1 MKRTFM
7 KRIIVISVTAV
18 VALSLSGCV
27 MRETTTNS
35 RGVVTD
41 DKYIIKR
48 PVKDFIEKVEFE

>member
-1 MKRTFM
+1 MKS
-7 KRIIVISVTAV
+7 IIFVVLISII
-18 VALSLSGCV
+18 LSGCI

-48 PVKDFIEKVEFE
+48 PVKDFVEKVEFE

>member
-1 MKRTFM
+1 MKT
-7 KRIIVISVTAV
+7 IIPIILITLV
-18 VALSLSGCV
+18 LSGCI

-35 RGVVTD
+35 RGVVTE